1 MPLRVM
7 LVERSALV
15 RTGLR
20 RLLGDEA
27 DIAVVAEAS
36 QAHEALEVLAR
47 GGVDLVVVSAS
58 VVRDAI
64 RTSVIASMR
73 MAGDVKVICLSH
85 WASDRDVESALAAG
99 AWGCVDMLDATD
111 ADLKTAICLVGRGER
126 YLSPGLS
133 RGPATGEPG
142 WAADYERLTTREKEV
157 LVLIAQSKSNRE
169 IAHELNLS
177 ANTIAV
183 HRNHIMKKVR
193 VRKATALALFAAER
207 GLLVSAEA
215 TKIAKITK

>member
-1 MPLRVM
+1 MALRVM

-20 RLLGDEA
+20 RLLDDEP
-27 DIAVVAEAS
+27 DFAVVAEAS
-36 QAHEALEVLAR
+36 DAQEAIEVLSH

-58 VVRDAI
+58 VVREAI
-64 RTSVIASMR
+64 HTSALASMR
-73 MAGDVKVICLSH
+73 VVGDVKVICLGH

-99 AWGCVDMLDATD
+99 ASGCVDVLDATD

-133 RGPATGEPG
+133 RGPTTGESG
-142 WAADYERLTTREKEV
+142 WEADYERLTAREKEV
-157 LVLIAQSKSNRE
+157 LVLIARSKSNRE

-183 HRNHIMKKVR
+183 HRNHIMKKIR

-207 GLLVSAEA
+207 GLLVT
-215 TKIAKITK
+215 TKVAKLTK

>member
-15 RTGLR
+15 RAGLR
-20 RLLGDEA
+20 RLLDDEP
-27 DIAVVAEAS
+27 DIAVVAEAPHA
-36 QAHEALEVLAR
+36 QEALEVLSR

-58 VVRDAI
+58 VVREAI
-64 RTSVIASMR
+64 RTSALAAMR
-73 MAGDVKVICLSH
+73 MVGDVKVICLGH
-85 WASDRDVESALAAG
+85 WASDRDVEGALAAG
-99 AWGCVDMLDATD
+99 ASGCVDVLDATD
-111 ADLKTAICLVGRGER
+111 ADLKTAICLVGRGEQ
-126 YLSPGLS
+126 YLSAGLS
-133 RGPATGEPG
+133 RGPTTGEPG
-142 WAADYERLTTREKEV
+142 CEADYQRLTTREKEV

-183 HRNHIMKKVR
+183 HRSHIMKKIR

-207 GLLVSAEA
+207 GLLI
-215 TKIAKITK
+215 TAKITK